1 MIYQV
6 NPPKPI
12 LNSKFKIMNY
22 ELLQYAFF
30 RNALA
35 GVALISIAC
44 AVIGVYVV
52 TRRMVFIA
60 GGITHTCFGGL
71 GLGYFMGWNP
81 LLTAAVFAIAGSLGV
96 DAMARW
102 RVRQDSAIAVV
113 WALGMALGILFVFL
127 TPGYVPELNSFLFGN
142 VLNITCADLWAFAIF
157 AFAAVGIYLLFGKT
171 IVAVSFDENF
181 ARTRHLPVRFINI
194 MMMVMVSVGIVLTI
208 KMIGVMLL
216 MSLVSLPQLTAERL
230 THSYRRMML
239 ISGIVSLI
247 GCIGGLWLSVL
258 IDVPA
263 SAVIVILL
271 TLLYALTLLK
281 K

>member
-1 MIYQV
+1 
-6 NPPKPI
+6 
-12 LNSKFKIMNY
+12 MNY

-44 AVIGVYVV
+44 AVIGVYIV
-52 TRRMVFIA
+52 TRRLVFIA

-81 LLTAAVFAIAGSLGV
+81 LIMAALFAIGGSLGV
-96 DAMARW
+96 DAMSRW

-142 VLNITCADLWAFAIF
+142 VLNITHTDLWAFAIF
-157 AFAAVGIYLLFGKT
+157 VILAVGIYASFGKT
-171 IVAVSFDENF
+171 IVAVSFDEDF
-181 ARTRHLPVRFINI
+181 ARTRHLPVRLINTVMMI
-194 MMMVMVSVGIVLTI
+194 MISVGIVLTI

-230 THSYRRMML
+230 THSYSRMML
-239 ISGIVSLI
+239 ISCGVSLI
-247 GCIGGLWLSVL
+247 GCIGGLWLSVI

-271 TLLYALTLLK
+271 AILYGLSFLRH
-281 K
+281 

>member
-1 MIYQV
+1 
-6 NPPKPI
+6 
-12 LNSKFKIMNY
+12 MNMMNF
-22 ELLQYAFF
+22 ELLEYAFF

-35 GVALISIAC
+35 GVALISVAC

-71 GLGYFMGWNP
+71 GLGYFMGWSP
-81 LLTAAVFAIAGSLGV
+81 IATAAAFAIVGSLGV
-96 DAMARW
+96 DALSRW

-142 VLNITCADLWAFAIF
+142 VLTITRSDLWLFAAFSAM
-157 AFAAVGIYLLFGKT
+157 AVGIYALFGKT
-171 IVAVSFDENF
+171 IVAVSFDEDF
-181 ARTRHLPVRFINI
+181 ARTRHLPVQLVNTV
-194 MMMVMVSVGIVLTI
+194 MMVMVSVGIVLAI

-216 MSLVSLPQLTAERL
+216 MSLVSLPQLVAERL
-230 THSYRRMML
+230 TRSYFKMMI
-239 ISGIVSLI
+239 ISALVSLA
-247 GCIGGLWLSVL
+247 GCIGGLWISVL

-271 TLLYALTLLK
+271 ALLYALSFLK
-281 K
+281 R

>member
-1 MIYQV
+1 MDF
-6 NPPKPI
+6 
-12 LNSKFKIMNY
+12 L
-22 ELLQYAFF
+22 ELLGYGFF

-35 GVALISIAC
+35 GVVLISVAC

-71 GLGYFMGWNP
+71 GLGYFLGWNP
-81 LLTAAVFAIAGSLGV
+81 LATAAAFAVGGSLAV
-96 DAMARW
+96 NAMSRRRARE
-102 RVRQDSAIAVV
+102 DSAIAVV

-127 TPGYVPELNSFLFGN
+127 TPGYVPELNGFLFGN
-142 VLNITCADLWAFAIF
+142 VLNITHADLLVFAVF
-157 AFAAVGIYLLFGKT
+157 ALLTVVLFVVFGKV
-171 IVAVSFDENF
+171 IIAVSFDEDF
-181 ARTRHLPVRFINI
+181 ARTRHLPVSLVNVA
-194 MMMVMVSVGIVLTI
+194 MMVMVSICIVLTI

-216 MSLVSLPQLTAERL
+216 MSLMSLPQLVAERL
-230 THSYRRMML
+230 TNRYGRMML
-239 ISGIVSLI
+239 ISGIVSLS

-271 TLLYALTLLK
+271 AILYGITCMVRR
-281 K
+281 

>member
-1 MIYQV
+1 MH
-6 NPPKPI
+6 
-12 LNSKFKIMNY
+12 Y
-22 ELLQYAFF
+22 ELLEYAFF

-35 GVALISIAC
+35 GVALISIVC
-44 AVIGVYVV
+44 AVIGVYIV

-81 LLTAAVFAIAGSLGV
+81 LVVAAIFAIGGSLGV
-96 DAMARW
+96 DAMSRQN
-102 RVRQDSAIAVV
+102 VRQDSAIAVV

-142 VLNITCADLWAFAIF
+142 VLNITRADLWAFAIF
-157 AFAAVGIYLLFGKT
+157 AALAVGIYALFGKT
-171 IVAVSFDENF
+171 IVAVSFDEDF
-181 ARTRHLPVRFINI
+181 ARTRHLPVRFINV
-194 MMMVMVSVGIVLTI
+194 MMMVMVSVGIVLAI

-216 MSLVSLPQLTAERL
+216 MSLVSLPQLAAERL

-239 ISGIVSLI
+239 ISGLVSLI
-247 GCIGGLWLSVL
+247 GCLGGLWLSVI

-271 TLLYALTLLK
+271 ALLYALSLLK
-281 K
+281 RN

>member
-1 MIYQV
+1 
-6 NPPKPI
+6 
-12 LNSKFKIMNY
+12 MNF
-22 ELLQYAFF
+22 ELLEYEFF
-30 RNALA
+30 RNAIA
-35 GVALISIAC
+35 GVVLISVAC
-44 AVIGVYVV
+44 AVIGVYIV

-81 LLTAAVFAIAGSLGV
+81 LVTAAVFAVAGSIGV
-96 DAMARW
+96 DAMGHR

-142 VLNITCADLWAFAIF
+142 VLSITRTDLWIFAAFALVSVAVY
-157 AFAAVGIYLLFGKT
+157 AFFGRV
-171 IVAVSFDENF
+171 IMAVSFDEDF
-181 ARTRHLPVRFINI
+181 ARTRYLPVKLVNTV
-194 MMMVMVSVGIVLTI
+194 MMILVSVCIVLTI

-216 MSLVSLPQLTAERL
+216 MSLVSLPQLVAERL
-230 THSYRRMML
+230 TRSYSRMML
-239 ISGIVSLI
+239 ISGIVSLA
-247 GCIGGLWLSVL
+247 GCLGGLWISVL

-271 TLLYALTLLK
+271 AIFYVASLIRRA
-281 K
+281 

>member
-1 MIYQV
+1 
-6 NPPKPI
+6 
-12 LNSKFKIMNY
+12 MNL
-22 ELLQYAFF
+22 ELLEYAFF

-35 GVALISIAC
+35 GVALISVAC

-52 TRRMVFIA
+52 TRRIVFIA

-71 GLGYFMGWNP
+71 GLGYFMGWSP
-81 LLTAAVFAIAGSLGV
+81 IVTAAAFAIAGSLGV
-96 DAMARW
+96 DALSRW

-142 VLNITCADLWAFAIF
+142 VLTITRSDLWLFAVF
-157 AFAAVGIYLLFGKT
+157 SAMAVGIYVLFGKT
-171 IVAVSFDENF
+171 IVAVSFDEDF
-181 ARTRHLPVRFINI
+181 ARTRHLPVKLVNTV
-194 MMMVMVSVGIVLTI
+194 MMVMVSVGIVLAI

-216 MSLVSLPQLTAERL
+216 MSLVSLPQLVAERI
-230 THSYRRMML
+230 TRSYFKMMI
-239 ISGIVSLI
+239 ISGLVSLV

-258 IDVPA
+258 IEVPA

-271 TLLYALTLLK
+271 ALFYGISLLK
-281 K
+281 KN

>member
-1 MIYQV
+1 MV
-6 NPPKPI
+6 MH
-12 LNSKFKIMNY
+12 L
-22 ELLQYAFF
+22 ELLQYEFF

-35 GVALISIAC
+35 GVALISVAC
-44 AVIGVYVV
+44 ALIGVYVV

-81 LLTAAVFAIAGSLGV
+81 LATAAAFAVSGGLAVNG
-96 DAMARW
+96 MAR
-102 RVRQDSAIAVV
+102 RNVREDSAIAVV

-142 VLNITCADLWAFAIF
+142 VLMITRTDLWIF
-157 AFAAVGIYLLFGKT
+157 GCFAAVSVGLFAVFGRV
-171 IVAVSFDENF
+171 IVAVSFDEDF
-181 ARTRHLPVRFINI
+181 ARTRHLPVATVNA
-194 MMMVMVSVGIVLTI
+194 VMIVMTSVCIVLTI

-216 MSLVSLPQLTAERL
+216 MSLISLPQLAAEGL
-230 THSYRRMML
+230 TRRYKGMMVLSGL
-239 ISGIVSLI
+239 ISLA

-271 TLLYALTLLK
+271 AVVYGATALFRK
-281 K
+281 

>member
-1 MIYQV
+1 M
-6 NPPKPI
+6 
-12 LNSKFKIMNY
+12 
-22 ELLQYAFF
+22 
-30 RNALA
+30 A
-35 GVALISIAC
+35 GAALISVAC

-52 TRRMVFIA
+52 TRRMTFIA

-81 LLTAAVFAIAGSLGV
+81 IATAASFAVAGSLGV
-96 DAMARW
+96 DVLSHR

-142 VLNITCADLWAFAIF
+142 VLNITGADLWIFGVFAILSV
-157 AFAAVGIYLLFGKT
+157 ALYAVFGRL
-171 IVAVSFDENF
+171 IMAVSFDEDF
-181 ARTRHLPVRFINI
+181 ARTRHLPVRLINTV
-194 MMMVMVSVGIVLTI
+194 MMVMVSVCIVLTI

-216 MSLVSLPQLTAERL
+216 MSLISLPQLVAERL
-230 THSYRRMML
+230 TRSYSRMML
-239 ISGIVSLI
+239 LSGIVSLA
-247 GCIGGLWLSVL
+247 GCLGGLWLSVL

-271 TLLYALTLLK
+271 ALFYALSLLK
-281 K
+281 RN

>member
-1 MIYQV
+1 
-6 NPPKPI
+6 
-12 LNSKFKIMNY
+12 MNC

-30 RNALA
+30 RNAMA
-35 GVALISIAC
+35 GAALISVAC

-52 TRRMVFIA
+52 TRRMTFIA

-81 LLTAAVFAIAGSLGV
+81 IATAAAFAVAGSLGV
-96 DAMARW
+96 DVLSHR

-142 VLNITCADLWAFAIF
+142 VLNITGADLWIFGVFAILSV
-157 AFAAVGIYLLFGKT
+157 ALYAVFGRL
-171 IVAVSFDENF
+171 IMAVSFDEDF
-181 ARTRHLPVRFINI
+181 ARTRHLPVRLINTV
-194 MMMVMVSVGIVLTI
+194 MMVMVSVCIVLTI

-216 MSLVSLPQLTAERL
+216 MSLISLPQLVAERL
-230 THSYRRMML
+230 TRSYSRMML
-239 ISGIVSLI
+239 LSGIVSLA
-247 GCIGGLWLSVL
+247 GCLGGLWLSVL

-271 TLLYALTLLK
+271 ALFYALSLLK
-281 K
+281 RN

>member
-1 MIYQV
+1 
-6 NPPKPI
+6 
-12 LNSKFKIMNY
+12 MNY
-22 ELLQYAFF
+22 LSELLQYPFF

-44 AVIGVYVV
+44 AVIGVYIV

-142 VLNITCADLWAFAIF
+142 VLNITRADLWAFSIF
-157 AFAAVGIYLLFGKT
+157 AVAAVGIYLLFGKT
-171 IVAVSFDENF
+171 IVAVSFDEDF

-194 MMMVMVSVGIVLTI
+194 LMMVMVSVGIVLTI

-230 THSYRRMML
+230 TRSYRGMML
-239 ISGIVSLI
+239 ISCAVSLI

-281 K
+281 RN

>member
-1 MIYQV
+1 
-6 NPPKPI
+6 
-12 LNSKFKIMNY
+12 MNF
-22 ELLQYAFF
+22 ELLEYAFF

-35 GVALISIAC
+35 GVTLISVAC

-52 TRRMVFIA
+52 TRRMTFIA

-81 LLTAAVFAIAGSLGV
+81 LVTAGAFAVIGSLGV
-96 DAMARW
+96 DAMSRG

-142 VLNITCADLWAFAIF
+142 VLNITATDLWIF
-157 AFAAVGIYLLFGKT
+157 AAFSLLSVALYSAFGKV
-171 IVAVSFDENF
+171 IVAVSFDEDF
-181 ARTRHLPVRFINI
+181 ARTRHLPVRLVNTL
-194 MMMVMVSVGIVLTI
+194 MMVMVSVCIVLTI

-216 MSLVSLPQLTAERL
+216 MSLISLPQLVAERL
-230 THSYRRMML
+230 TRSYTRMM
-239 ISGIVSLI
+239 IVSGIVSLV
-247 GCIGGLWLSVL
+247 GCVGGLWLSVL

-271 TLLYALTLLK
+271 ALFYGISLFK
-281 K
+281 RS

>member
-1 MIYQV
+1 
-6 NPPKPI
+6 
-12 LNSKFKIMNY
+12 MNI
-22 ELLQYAFF
+22 ELLEYAFF

-35 GVALISIAC
+35 GVALISVAC

-52 TRRMVFIA
+52 TRRMTFIA

-81 LLTAAVFAIAGSLGV
+81 LVTAGAFAVAGSLGV
-96 DAMARW
+96 DALSRG

-142 VLNITCADLWAFAIF
+142 VLNITRADLWVFAAFAILS
-157 AFAAVGIYLLFGKT
+157 VLVYSIFGKV
-171 IVAVSFDENF
+171 IMAVSFDEDF
-181 ARTRHLPVRFINI
+181 ARTRHLPVRVVNTV
-194 MMMVMVSVGIVLTI
+194 MMVMVSVCIVLTI

-216 MSLVSLPQLTAERL
+216 MSLISLPQLVSERF
-230 THSYRRMML
+230 TRSYRRMML
-239 ISGIVSLI
+239 LSGAVSLS
-247 GCIGGLWLSVL
+247 GCLGGLWISVL

-271 TLLYALTLLK
+271 TAFYGLSLMK
-281 K
+281 RN

>member
-1 MIYQV
+1 
-6 NPPKPI
+6 
-12 LNSKFKIMNY
+12 MNY

-44 AVIGVYVV
+44 AVIGVYIV

-81 LLTAAVFAIAGSLGV
+81 LATAAAFAIAGSLGV
-96 DAMARW
+96 EALSRHS
-102 RVRQDSAIAVV
+102 VRQDSAIAVV
-113 WALGMALGILFVFL
+113 WALGMAFGILFVFL

-142 VLNITCADLWAFAIF
+142 VLSITRADLWIF
-157 AFAAVGIYLLFGKT
+157 AFFALIAVSVYASLGKV
-171 IVAVSFDENF
+171 IMMVSFDEDF
-181 ARTRHLPVRFINI
+181 ARTRYLPVKLINT
-194 MMMVMVSVGIVLTI
+194 MMIILVSVCIVLTI

-216 MSLVSLPQLTAERL
+216 MSLLSLPQLVAERL
-230 THSYRRMML
+230 SNRYSRMMV
-239 ISGIVSLI
+239 ISGLVSLI
-247 GCIGGLWLSVL
+247 GCLGGLWLSVL

-263 SAVIVILL
+263 SAVIVILMAII
-271 TLLYALTLLK
+271 YAISLLK
-281 K
+281 RH